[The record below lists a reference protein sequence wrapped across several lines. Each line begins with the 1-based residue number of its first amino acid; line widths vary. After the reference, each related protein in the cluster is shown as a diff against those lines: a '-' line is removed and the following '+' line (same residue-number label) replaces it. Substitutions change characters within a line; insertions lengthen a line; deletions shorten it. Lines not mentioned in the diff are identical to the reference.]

1 MKLVPVSIDRI
12 PLQQPLPYALR
23 SESGKILASRGYVI
37 ASMADLEHL
46 AALGVSLHIDEDDHP
61 REYVH
66 KLHTLLAK
74 DASLGDIASTRIT
87 NTDLSTPNQQRPGND
102 QPPAWLDLLPRTNA
116 LLRDPHKHNFVRLLD
131 ELHADIR
138 RHVLRSPDAALF
150 ALMHLTA
157 TELQSYSALH
167 AMLVCVMAELAA
179 GQVLEWPEE
188 RVVLAG
194 KVALTM
200 NISMTIM
207 QDELALQAAPLSA
220 TQKHM
225 IAVHAAYSSE
235 VLKDLGVTDADWLEG
250 VFHHQDPTPGPLGTR
265 PVSLQIARLI
275 QRANVFA
282 ATMAPRVSRE
292 PMMPGQA
299 MQICYY
305 DENHAPDEAGAAL
318 IKVVGIYWPGS
329 YVRLATQEVAVV
341 TRRGPNTTT
350 PRVAVLVNRQGM
362 PTAEPMF
369 RDTSQK
375 DYRIIATV
383 AHKDMKVKL
392 PLERLLALV

>member
-1 MKLVPVSIDRI
+1 MKLVPVSIDRV

-23 SESGKILASRGYVI
+23 SETGKVLATRGYVI
-37 ASMADLEHL
+37 PSMAELEHL

-61 REYVH
+61 REFVH
-66 KLHTLLAK
+66 KLHALVAK
-74 DASLGDIASTRIT
+74 DASLGDIANTRIT
-87 NTDLSTPNQQRPGND
+87 NTDLTSSGSRQAND
-102 QPPAWLDLLPRTNA
+102 QPPPGWLDMLARTNA
-116 LLRDPHKHNFVRLLD
+116 LLRDPHKHTFMRLLD
-131 ELHADIR
+131 ELHVDIR
-138 RHVLRSPDAALF
+138 RHMLRSPDAALF

-157 TELQSYSALH
+157 TEMQSYSALH
-167 AMLVCVMAELAA
+167 AMLVCVMAELAG
-179 GQVLEWPEE
+179 GQVLEWPEDE
-188 RVVLAG
+188 VVLTG

-200 NISMTIM
+200 NISMTSL
-207 QDELALQAAPLSA
+207 QDELTLQASPLTA
-220 TQKHM
+220 TQKHL
-225 IAVHAAYSSE
+225 IAVHAAYSAE
-235 VLKDLGVTDADWLEG
+235 VLKELGVSDEHWLDA
-250 VFHHQDPTPGPLGTR
+250 VFHHQDPAPGPLNSR
-265 PVSLQIARLI
+265 PLALRIARLI

-292 PMMPGQA
+292 PLMPGQA
-299 MQICYY
+299 MQTCYY

-329 YVRLATQEVAVV
+329 YVRLASQEVAVV

-350 PRVAVLVNRQGM
+350 PRVAVLINRQGM

-383 AHKDMKVKL
+383 SHRDMKVKL